1 MTYDD
6 FLVKYALL
14 MRLFQCIEFDIKWT
28 YSAMRVG
35 DMLKK

>member
-14 MRLFQCIEFDIKWT
+14 MRLFQCIEFIKGHT
-28 YSAMRVG
+28 VRVG